1 MHLPP
6 RRPVR
11 FRSARLRSVCL
22 LAGALLPMGTS
33 VVWGQEG
40 SRAEEAVTFLELLA
54 FGREVNLVLGVLL
67 FLAVFLVIRVVLLTR
82 KALTVPPELLRGV
95 LDDLASGDVEGAQ
108 RRAEGRPSLLAF
120 TILPGLR
127 VHDHPAERIHIAM
140 EGAGRRALG
149 SIRQQ
154 VTYLA
159 NVGVLAPMLGLLG
172 TVLGLTK
179 AFHVIGQDATEAT
192 RTSLMT
198 ASIGEAMGTTA
209 VGLVVGIAAMAA
221 HYLCQSRVAR
231 IGDDVELAAE
241 DVYAALAALGQGREG
256 QA

>member
-1 MHLPP
+1 MTH
-6 RRPVR
+6 
-11 FRSARLRSVCL
+11 RSTAWNRLRRHPVCRGVL
-22 LAGALLPMGTS
+22 LAGWLPLIASPVWAQRGSGT
-33 VVWGQEG
+33 EG
-40 SRAEEAVTFLELLA
+40 AVTFLELLA
-54 FGREVNLVLGVLL
+54 FGKEVNLVLGFFL
-67 FLAVFLVIRVVLLTR
+67 FLAVFLVFRILLLTR
-82 KALTVPPELLRGV
+82 RALTVPPELLRGV
-95 LDDLASGDVEGAQ
+95 LDDLASGDVEAAQ
-108 RRAEGRPSLLAF
+108 RRAEGRPSILAF

-127 VHDHPAERIHIAM
+127 VHDHPSERIHIAM
-140 EGAGRRALG
+140 EGAGRRAIG

-159 NVGVLAPMLGLLG
+159 NVGVLSPMLGLLG

-221 HYLCQSRVAR
+221 HYLCQSRLAR
-231 IGDDVELAAE
+231 VGDEVEIAAE
-241 DVYAALAALGQGREG
+241 DVHAALAELRQSRE
-256 QA
+256 AKA

>member
-1 MHLPP
+1 MTHLPTTGNRI
-6 RRPVR
+6 RRH
-11 FRSARLRSVCL
+11 SLRMGVL
-22 LAGALLPMGTS
+22 LGGLLQMAGSPLWAQDG
-33 VVWGQEG
+33 GGAEG
-40 SRAEEAVTFLELLA
+40 AVTFLELLA
-54 FGREVNLVLGVLL
+54 FGKEVNLVLGFLL
-67 FLAVFLVIRVVLLTR
+67 FLAVFLVFRIMLLTR
-82 KALTVPPELLRGV
+82 RALTVPPDLLRGV
-95 LDDLASGDVEGAQ
+95 LDDLASGDVEAAQ
-108 RRAEGRPSLLAF
+108 RRAETRPSILAF

-140 EGAGRRALG
+140 EGAGRRAIG

-159 NVGVLAPMLGLLG
+159 NVGVLSPMLGLLG

-221 HYLCQSRVAR
+221 HYLCQSRLAR
-231 IGDDVELAAE
+231 VGDEVEIAAE
-241 DVYAALAALGQGREG
+241 DVHAALAELR
-256 QA
+256 QAGGAGA